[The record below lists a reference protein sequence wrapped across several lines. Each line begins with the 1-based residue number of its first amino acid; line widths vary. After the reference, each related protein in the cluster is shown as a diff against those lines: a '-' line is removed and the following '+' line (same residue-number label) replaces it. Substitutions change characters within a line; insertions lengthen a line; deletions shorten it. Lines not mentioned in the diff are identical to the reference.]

1 MFLSKSIQ
9 KLESLEHLK
18 DFQDFLVNY
27 KIIYCLINTFF
38 IICISCGTFL
48 AQLLTK
54 YRIRAAES
62 SEILLKVIKNPI
74 TDHLPMGAP
83 IIATSE
89 KSRLV
94 DLDEYI
100 GDIANLNKPVAFVVG
115 AISTGDLDIDYNED
129 SISVSSY
136 PLSAA
141 VVCSKLC
148 NSFEKI
154 YDVL

>member
-1 MFLSKSIQ
+1 M
-9 KLESLEHLK
+9 
-18 DFQDFLVNY
+18 
-27 KIIYCLINTFF
+27 
-38 IICISCGTFL
+38 

-54 YRIRAAES
+54 YKIRAAET
-62 SEILLKVIKNPI
+62 SEVLLKVIKNPI
-74 TDHLPMGAP
+74 TDHLPMGSP

-94 DLDEYI
+94 DIDEYCQS
-100 GDIANLNKPVAFVVG
+100 LNKGKPVVFVVG
-115 AISTGDLDIDYNED
+115 AISQGDLEIDYSND

-148 NSFEKI
+148 TSFEKVWDI
-154 YDVL
+154 L

>member
-1 MFLSKSIQ
+1 M
-9 KLESLEHLK
+9 
-18 DFQDFLVNY
+18 VNY
-27 KIIYCLINTFF
+27 FKFF
-38 IICISCGTFL
+38 LTQNFP

-54 YRIRAAES
+54 YRIRASDS

-74 TDHLPMGAP
+74 TDHLPMGSP
-83 IIATSE
+83 IISTSE

-94 DLDEYI
+94 DIDEYSR
-100 GDIANLNKPVAFVVG
+100 DIAKLNKPIVFVVG
-115 AISTGDLDIDYNED
+115 AMSTGDLNVDYNED